1 MSQSENLTKKRGIVK
16 GKLTNFAKF
25 VIKFESNIRESGINQ
40 ELSLELEQRYNR
52 AINLIDE
59 FEEIQGEIDLLSVD
73 GESQNAERETF
84 EASFYANTAKAKRI
98 LTNRNICADSSF
110 IVGPS
115 PDQHVKLPVIDL
127 PKFDGG
133 YDAWLGFR
141 DIFESLIHNNPMIN
155 DIQKFHYLLSALTG
169 NARQVIESLELTN
182 SNYEVAW
189 GLIRERYDN
198 PRILIHNHV
207 KALFEIEGVSGDN
220 PQPIRSFIDDFR
232 KHLRALAALN
242 EPTDNWD
249 TLLIYLA
256 VSKLDADSNRE
267 WERKKSGLKKA
278 NLENLLGFLK
288 ERADLLETLEN
299 GSGKRII
306 DKSKPKSKTFLV
318 ANSGVKRC
326 VNCKGEHY
334 IQECSNF
341 TKLTVQGRIDR
352 VKQLKVC
359 MNCLR
364 SGHFVKQCR
373 SSSCKRCNSRHHT
386 LLHLTHDRSDSPPQP
401 TTSTQA
407 HSLNFA
413 QHANHSNILLSTVT
427 VHAFDRH
434 NKKHSLRALLDPG
447 SQSSFLSV
455 DACKRLRLSRTA
467 TNVNVAT
474 INQTQSTITS
484 SCSLRIHSHCTDF
497 SLKVNC
503 LVIATIAND
512 LPNFEIDANTL
523 RIPTHVRLADPLFNK
538 SDKIDML
545 IGADYFW
552 NLLCVGQIKLAKGP
566 IMQNTRLG
574 WIVSGP
580 IQASAAHSVQ
590 CNLICKDDNSV
601 INKQLARFW
610 EIEEIEGLVHSSK
623 NETFCENHFNKTTK
637 RAEDGRFIVS
647 LPLKESLDRLGESY
661 KTAENRLMGIERKCK
676 RNREFGERYHAFMR
690 EYLELGHMKKVVD
703 TREGYYIPHHGVLN
717 ENSATTKL
725 RVVFDASCPT
735 STGYSLNDCQ
745 VVGPIL
751 QPDLFSALIR
761 FRKYAYVVT
770 ADIQKMYRAC
780 LINPEQTKFQRILW
794 RDSEDSPVDTYEL
807 LTITYGTSSAS
818 YLATRCLKQLSS
830 ECADPVIAD
839 VINSHFYVDDLLTG
853 ANSLTEVTRLA
864 KNVKIV
870 LNGGGFNLH
879 KWISNDPEILRDVQG
894 TQSTELSEVLDL
906 GKNENTRTL
915 GLLWDPTKD
924 CFRYKMKENSTSHI
938 TKRTVLSKIAQ
949 IFDPLGLL
957 SPVIITAKIILQEI
971 WESGLGWDEAL
982 PNHIYTSWLRFSN
995 SLKDLHLINCP
1006 RHISLKNPST
1016 FEMHGFSDS
1025 STKAYGACVYLR
1037 TIGNDGEVL
1046 IRLTCAKSRVA
1057 PLKRVTVPRLEL
1069 MGALL
1074 LTELVA
1080 KVKTALGIDITRTVY
1095 WTDSSVVLGW
1105 LSTDLS
1111 KLQMFVGNRISR
1123 ILEKSRIG
1131 DWRYVPTRD
1140 NPADPVSR
1148 GVNVSEL
1155 SGLELYWTGPQW
1167 LRETDNAWPVR
1178 NFRNESLPE
1187 MRKLFSAVTT
1197 TDDHLLSFSRFS
1209 SLIRLQRVIAYVFRF
1224 AHNCYRKAI
1233 RNTGPLDK
1241 TELEQ
1246 SLKFIVK
1253 ISQRDSFAEEIR
1265 ALKSNKDIQKNSKLA
1280 KLNVFLDKNEIMRVG
1295 GRLGNSD
1302 YEFDKKFPMVISC
1315 KHAFARLLFEME
1327 HRQLLHVGPQ
1337 HLLACIRDRFWPIGG
1352 RNLAK
1357 SIVHNCIRCYRANP
1371 RAKQPVMGNLP
1382 RERVTPAPPFYT
1394 TGVDYAGPFLL
1405 KDKKGRGAKLSKAYV
1420 CLFVCF
1426 TTRAIHLELVTELTT
1441 ECFIAA
1447 LRRFSARRGK
1457 PNRMFSDNG
1466 TNFVGGNR
1474 ELQELSQFLI
1484 DNSSELKTLIENASI
1499 GWSFIPPNSPHFG
1512 GLWEAGVKSVKFHLR
1527 RVAGNAS
1534 FTYENFYTL
1543 LVQIEAILNS
1553 RPLTQLSTDPND
1565 TTPLTPAHFLIGRKL
1580 TSPPDPSLSHI
1591 SENRLS
1597 QFQRVQQI
1605 QQHFW
1610 TRWSKEYLS
1619 ELQSRH
1625 KWSTGD
1631 ANLKVGQLALIKED
1645 NLPVLKW
1652 LTGRIIE
1659 LHCGKDGVARV
1670 ATLRTQ
1676 NGIVKGATV
1685 RLCPLPME

>member
-84 EASFYANTAKAKRI
+84 EESFYANTAKAKRI

-267 WERKKSGLKKA
+267 WERKKSGLNKA

-326 VNCKGEHY
+326 VNCNGEHY

-341 TKLTVQGRIDR
+341 TKLTVRGRIDR

-386 LLHLTHDRSDSPPQP
+386 LLHLTHDRLDSPPQP

-455 DACKRLRLSRTA
+455 EACKRLRLARTA

-512 LPNFEIDANTL
+512 LPNFEINANTL
-523 RIPTHVRLADPLFNK
+523 KIPTHIRLADPLFNK
-538 SDKIDML
+538 PDKIDML
-545 IGADYFW
+545 VGADYFW

-580 IQASAAHSVQ
+580 IQASAAHSVR
-590 CNLICKDDNSV
+590 CNLIYKDDNSV
-601 INKQLARFW
+601 ISKQLARFR
-610 EIEEIEGLVHSSK
+610 EVEEFEGLVHSSK
-623 NETFCENHFNKTTK
+623 NETFCKNHFYKTTK

-647 LPLKESLDRLGESY
+647 TPLKKGLDWLGESH
-661 KTAENRLMGIERKCK
+661 KTAENSLMGIERKCK
-676 RNREFGERYHAFMR
+676 RNREFGEQYHTFMR
-690 EYLELGHMKKVVD
+690 EYLELGQLRKIVD
-703 TREGYYIPHHGVLN
+703 TREGYYISHGVLN
-717 ENSATTKL
+717 ENSAIT

-735 STGYSLNDCQ
+735 SMGYSLNNCQ
-745 VVGPIL
+745 IVGPIL
-751 QPDLFSALIR
+751 QPDLFSALKR
-761 FRKYAYVVT
+761 FREYEHVAT
-770 ADIQKMYRAC
+770 ADMQKMYRAC
-780 LINPEQTKFQRILW
+780 LINP
-794 RDSEDSPVDTYEL
+794 
-807 LTITYGTSSAS
+807 
-818 YLATRCLKQLSS
+818 
-830 ECADPVIAD
+830 
-839 VINSHFYVDDLLTG
+839 
-853 ANSLTEVTRLA
+853 
-864 KNVKIV
+864 
-870 LNGGGFNLH
+870 
-879 KWISNDPEILRDVQG
+879 
-894 TQSTELSEVLDL
+894 TELS
-906 GKNENTRTL
+906 K
-915 GLLWDPTKD
+915 
-924 CFRYKMKENSTSHI
+924 
-938 TKRTVLSKIAQ
+938 
-949 IFDPLGLL
+949 
-957 SPVIITAKIILQEI
+957 
-971 WESGLGWDEAL
+971 
-982 PNHIYTSWLRFSN
+982 
-995 SLKDLHLINCP
+995 
-1006 RHISLKNPST
+1006 
-1016 FEMHGFSDS
+1016 
-1025 STKAYGACVYLR
+1025 
-1037 TIGNDGEVL
+1037 
-1046 IRLTCAKSRVA
+1046 
-1057 PLKRVTVPRLEL
+1057 
-1069 MGALL
+1069 
-1074 LTELVA
+1074 
-1080 KVKTALGIDITRTVY
+1080 
-1095 WTDSSVVLGW
+1095 
-1105 LSTDLS
+1105 
-1111 KLQMFVGNRISR
+1111 
-1123 ILEKSRIG
+1123 
-1131 DWRYVPTRD
+1131 
-1140 NPADPVSR
+1140 
-1148 GVNVSEL
+1148 
-1155 SGLELYWTGPQW
+1155 
-1167 LRETDNAWPVR
+1167 
-1178 NFRNESLPE
+1178 
-1187 MRKLFSAVTT
+1187 
-1197 TDDHLLSFSRFS
+1197 
-1209 SLIRLQRVIAYVFRF
+1209 
-1224 AHNCYRKAI
+1224 
-1233 RNTGPLDK
+1233 
-1241 TELEQ
+1241 
-1246 SLKFIVK
+1246 
-1253 ISQRDSFAEEIR
+1253 
-1265 ALKSNKDIQKNSKLA
+1265 
-1280 KLNVFLDKNEIMRVG
+1280 
-1295 GRLGNSD
+1295 
-1302 YEFDKKFPMVISC
+1302 
-1315 KHAFARLLFEME
+1315 
-1327 HRQLLHVGPQ
+1327 
-1337 HLLACIRDRFWPIGG
+1337 
-1352 RNLAK
+1352 
-1357 SIVHNCIRCYRANP
+1357 
-1371 RAKQPVMGNLP
+1371 
-1382 RERVTPAPPFYT
+1382 
-1394 TGVDYAGPFLL
+1394 
-1405 KDKKGRGAKLSKAYV
+1405 
-1420 CLFVCF
+1420 
-1426 TTRAIHLELVTELTT
+1426 

-1447 LRRFSARRGK
+1447 LRRLSARRGK
-1457 PNRMFSDNG
+1457 PNRMFSDSG
-1466 TNFVGGNR
+1466 TKFVGGNR
-1474 ELQELSQFLI
+1474 ELQELSLFLI
-1484 DNSSELKTLIENASI
+1484 DNSSELKTPIENASNS
-1499 GWSFIPPNSPHFG
+1499 WLNTPPNLPHLG
-1512 GLWEAGVKSVKFHLR
+1512 GLWEGGVKSVKFHLR
-1527 RVAGNAS
+1527 RVTGNAS

-1543 LVQIEAILNS
+1543 SVQIEAILNS
-1553 RPLTQLSTDPND
+1553 RPLTPLSTDPND
-1565 TTPLTPAHFLIGRKL
+1565 TTLSTPAHFLIGGKL
-1580 TSPPDPSLSHI
+1580 TFPPDPGLSRNN
-1591 SENRLS
+1591 EDRLS
-1597 QFQRVQQI
+1597 QFHRVQQI

-1610 TRWSKEYLS
+1610 TRWSKAYLS
-1619 ELQSRH
+1619 ELQRYYD
-1625 KWSTGD
+1625 WFTGD
-1631 ANLKVGQLALIKED
+1631 ANLRLGRLVSMKKD
-1645 NLPVLKW
+1645 NLPTLKW

-1659 LHCGKDGVARV
+1659 LHCDKDGVARV
-1670 ATLRTQ
+1670 VTHTKWDHQRGHGQTVSTT
-1676 NGIVKGATV
+1676 NGIAVLGFINVIACDYV
-1685 RLCPLPME
+1685 NCVCAINHSIV

>member
-1 MSQSENLTKKRGIVK
+1 M
-16 GKLTNFAKF
+16 
-25 VIKFESNIRESGINQ
+25 
-40 ELSLELEQRYNR
+40 
-52 AINLIDE
+52 
-59 FEEIQGEIDLLSVD
+59 
-73 GESQNAERETF
+73 
-84 EASFYANTAKAKRI
+84 
-98 LTNRNICADSSF
+98 
-110 IVGPS
+110 
-115 PDQHVKLPVIDL
+115 
-127 PKFDGG
+127 
-133 YDAWLGFR
+133 
-141 DIFESLIHNNPMIN
+141 
-155 DIQKFHYLLSALTG
+155 
-169 NARQVIESLELTN
+169 
-182 SNYEVAW
+182 
-189 GLIRERYDN
+189 
-198 PRILIHNHV
+198 
-207 KALFEIEGVSGDN
+207 
-220 PQPIRSFIDDFR
+220 
-232 KHLRALAALN
+232 
-242 EPTDNWD
+242 
-249 TLLIYLA
+249 
-256 VSKLDADSNRE
+256 
-267 WERKKSGLKKA
+267 
-278 NLENLLGFLK
+278 
-288 ERADLLETLEN
+288 
-299 GSGKRII
+299 
-306 DKSKPKSKTFLV
+306 LV
-318 ANSGVKRC
+318 
-326 VNCKGEHY
+326 
-334 IQECSNF
+334 
-341 TKLTVQGRIDR
+341 
-352 VKQLKVC
+352 
-359 MNCLR
+359 
-364 SGHFVKQCR
+364 
-373 SSSCKRCNSRHHT
+373 
-386 LLHLTHDRSDSPPQP
+386 
-401 TTSTQA
+401 
-407 HSLNFA
+407 
-413 QHANHSNILLSTVT
+413 
-427 VHAFDRH
+427 
-434 NKKHSLRALLDPG
+434 
-447 SQSSFLSV
+447 
-455 DACKRLRLSRTA
+455 
-467 TNVNVAT
+467 
-474 INQTQSTITS
+474 
-484 SCSLRIHSHCTDF
+484 
-497 SLKVNC
+497 
-503 LVIATIAND
+503 
-512 LPNFEIDANTL
+512 
-523 RIPTHVRLADPLFNK
+523 
-538 SDKIDML
+538 
-545 IGADYFW
+545 GADYFW

-580 IQASAAHSVQ
+580 IQASAAHSVR
-590 CNLICKDDNSV
+590 CNLIYKDDNSV
-601 INKQLARFW
+601 INKQLARFR
-610 EIEEIEGLVHSSK
+610 EVEEFEGLVHSSK
-623 NETFCENHFNKTTK
+623 NETFCENHFYKTTK

-647 LPLKESLDRLGESY
+647 TPLKKGLDWLGESH
-661 KTAENRLMGIERKCK
+661 KTAENSLMGIERKCK
-676 RNREFGERYHAFMR
+676 RNREFGEQYHTFMR
-690 EYLELGHMKKVVD
+690 EYLELGQLRKIVD
-703 TREGYYIPHHGVLN
+703 TREGYYISHGVLN
-717 ENSATTKL
+717 ENSAII

-735 STGYSLNDCQ
+735 SMGYSLNNCQ
-745 VVGPIL
+745 IVGPIL
-751 QPDLFSALIR
+751 QPDLFSALKR
-761 FRKYAYVVT
+761 FRKYAHVAT

-780 LINPEQTKFQRILW
+780 LINPTEVSKECFIAALRRFSARRGKPNRMFSDNGTKFVGGNRELQKLSQFLIDNSSELKTLIENASISWSFIPLNSPHFDGLWEGGVKSIEAILNS
-794 RDSEDSPVDTYEL
+794 RL
-807 LTITYGTSSAS
+807 LTPLSTDPNHTTLSTPAHFLIGGKLTFPPDPGLSRNNEDRLSQFHRVQQIQQHFWTRWSKAYLSELQSLWKRKTKILLLTSAHQIKINNHKWSF
-818 YLATRCLKQLSS
+818 
-830 ECADPVIAD
+830 EPD

-1006 RHISLKNPST
+1006 RHISLKNSST

-1105 LSTDLS
+1105 LSTDLT

-1187 MRKLFSAVTT
+1187 MRKLFLAVTT

-1224 AHNCYRKAI
+1224 GHNCYRKAI
-1233 RNTGPLDK
+1233 RNKGPLDK

-1295 GRLGNSD
+1295 GRLGNSV

-1352 RNLAK
+1352 CNLAK

-1405 KDKKGRGAKLSKAYV
+1405 KDKKKRGAKLCKAYV

-1426 TTRAIHLELVTELTT
+1426 TTRAIHLELVTDLTT

-1484 DNSSELKTLIENASI
+1484 DNCSELKTLIENASI

-1625 KWSTGD
+1625 KWSSGD

-1676 NGIVKGATV
+1676 NGSVKRATV
-1685 RLCPLPME
+1685 RLCPLPMG